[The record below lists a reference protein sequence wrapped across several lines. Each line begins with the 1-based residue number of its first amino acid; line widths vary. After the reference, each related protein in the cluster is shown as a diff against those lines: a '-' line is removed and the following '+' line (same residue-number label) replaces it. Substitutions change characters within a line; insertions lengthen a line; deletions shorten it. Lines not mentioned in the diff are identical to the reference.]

1 MSVSFSVAKVM
12 ASRMPF
18 QSNDE
23 LREVAVGAEVGP
35 LALPLESACNGVVS
49 HGLLFES
56 HFGQLRI
63 AVHQVTEDECHL
75 YDIFPDD
82 VFLFARIDQMCGVA
96 VAAFVG
102 LAVFLDPLHGAG
114 EFLLVVDAQ
123 FDAAFD
129 LRAVYRFIAHAE
141 VLLKEI
147 GVGHRACDTHRHR
160 TDREIGFAPHLHD
173 GDSGAAE
180 TQEFF
185 AYVGGNRIIAH
196 ILYVAAIDAEGGQ
209 SLLVVPGQCRSQIN
223 GARTFRAVETPD
235 GFGDERVHVDG
246 FGAVAPAGGDRKDGA
261 YIAVAE
267 FVGAGRGFG
276 DPADRGVGDDAFDGR
291 AVRIT
296 EFFAVETRYALCHA
310 HGHCFERF
318 ADSAAAAV
326 DDRTDAD
333 FRV

>member
-1 MSVSFSVAKVM
+1 M
-12 ASRMPF
+12 R
-18 QSNDE
+18 
-23 LREVAVGAEVGP
+23 
-35 LALPLESACNGVVS
+35 
-49 HGLLFES
+49 
-56 HFGQLRI
+56 
-63 AVHQVTEDECHL
+63 
-75 YDIFPDD
+75 
-82 VFLFARIDQMCGVA
+82 GVA

-102 LAVFLDPLHGAG
+102 LAVFFDPLHGAG
-114 EFLLVVDAQ
+114 ELLLVVDAQ